1 MGLATFK
8 GGVHPYEGKELSE
21 HKPVQVLMPK
31 GELVYP
37 MSQHIGA
44 PAAPLVKKGDKVS
57 LVGFGT
63 FEVKERAA
71 KEGINPRTKEK
82 MPIPASKRPAFKA
95 GKALKDAVSK

>member
-1 MGLATFK
+1 MTKA
-8 GGVHPYEGKELSE
+8 ELITAVAEKTDLTKKDSE
-21 HKPVQVLMPK
+21 KAVSAVFETITETL
-31 GELVYP
+31 
-37 MSQHIGA
+37 
-44 PAAPLVKKGDKVS
+44 KKGDKVS

>member
-1 MGLATFK
+1 MTEA
-8 GGVHPYEGKELSE
+8 ELITAVAEKTDLTKKDSE
-21 HKPVQVLMPK
+21 KAVSAVFETITETL
-31 GELVYP
+31 
-37 MSQHIGA
+37 
-44 PAAPLVKKGDKVS
+44 KKGDKVS